1 MRWARWLA
9 VGALAYLGR
18 STVAASDSFRWPWE
32 SPPADETALQPPAPL
47 SNGTADEMEPAV
59 QPAPLGN
66 GTLDEAASQAAPL
79 RNDTVDF
86 NLQRSDSLNSVLMR
100 GSEFTRLVYNRVPKT
115 GSTTMKE
122 LFELLA
128 KRNNFQ
134 VHNDEEYLPDI
145 RRLRCATVS
154 PARRPS
160 CQKPC
165 TPSALLSHSPPFP
178 RAPGPRFAPC
188 PRAPST

>member
-1 MRWARWLA
+1 MRSARWLA
-9 VGALAYLGR
+9 VALACLGR

-47 SNGTADEMEPAV
+47 SNGTVDETAV

-86 NLQRSDSLNSVLMR
+86 NLQRSDSLNSILMR

>member
-18 STVAASDSFRWPWE
+18 STVAAADSFRWPWE
-32 SPPADETALQPPAPL
+32 APPADETALQPPAPL
-47 SNGTADEMEPAV
+47 SNGTADETEPAVQPAPLGNGTADEMEPAV

-154 PARRPS
+154 PARPPS
-160 CQKPC
+160 
-165 TPSALLSHSPPFP
+165 
-178 RAPGPRFAPC
+178 
-188 PRAPST
+188 

>member
-47 SNGTADEMEPAV
+47 SNGTADETEPAV

-100 GSEFTRLVYNRVPKT
+100 GSDFTRLVYNRVPKT

-145 RRLRCATVS
+145 RRLRCATLS
-154 PARRPS
+154 PARPPS
-160 CQKPC
+160 
-165 TPSALLSHSPPFP
+165 
-178 RAPGPRFAPC
+178 
-188 PRAPST
+188 